1 MDRTADW
8 HTHSCLT
15 DGADEPERMAR
26 AAAVSGL
33 TTWGLSDHVRSDSTW
48 VPEYIQ
54 RVRQL
59 HVEDLIVR
67 CGVEAKIMDVR
78 GRLDL
83 PNGLAGLDYVLIA
96 DHQFPGAGGPISPH
110 EIRVGLAN
118 GDLEASAVIEQLVDA
133 TLAAAMACPFP
144 PILAHLFS
152 LLPKCGLSEDDISA
166 DALGRLVTGSQGI
179 GVRVE
184 VNEKWRC
191 PSPRVLRRLVEAEVE
206 LTAGSDAHRYQ
217 DIGMH
222 SYLDEVLMPVQEGL

>member
-26 AAAVSGL
+26 AAAASRL

-48 VPEYIQ
+48 VPGYIQ

-59 HVEDLIVR
+59 HAEDLIIR
-67 CGVEAKIMDVR
+67 CGVEAKILDVR

-83 PNGLAGLDYVLIA
+83 PNGLTGLDYVLIA
-96 DHQFPGAGGPISPH
+96 DHQFPGATGPISPY
-110 EIRVGLAN
+110 EIKVGLAS
-118 GDLEASAVIEQLVDA
+118 GELEASAVIEQLVDA

-152 LLPKCGLSEDDISA
+152 VLPKCGLSEDEVGA
-166 DALGRLVTGSQGI
+166 DTLTRLATESHGI

-222 SYLDEVLMPVQEGL
+222 DYLDEVLMLGQEV